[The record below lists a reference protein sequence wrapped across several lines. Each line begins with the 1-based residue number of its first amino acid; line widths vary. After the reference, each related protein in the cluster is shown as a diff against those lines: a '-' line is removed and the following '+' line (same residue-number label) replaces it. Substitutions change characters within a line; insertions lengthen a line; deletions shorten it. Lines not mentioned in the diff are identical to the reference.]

1 LESAVANKYVIF
13 KLENEFYG
21 VGIDHVET
29 IEKMMDITR
38 VPKAEAYV
46 KGVINLRGDIVPVV
60 DLRERFNLSV
70 ADSFADKRI
79 IINRIDEM
87 MIGFIVDSAS
97 EVKDIANEDIDISIV
112 AENFNEGFVRGIA
125 KDTDRVIIILDVH
138 KIIGV

>member
-1 LESAVANKYVIF
+1 MESAVANKYVIF

-60 DLRERFNLSV
+60 DLRERFNLSA

-97 EVKDIANEDIDISIV
+97 EVKDIANEDIDIIIV
-112 AENFNEGFVRGIA
+112 ADNFNEGFVRGIA

>member
-1 LESAVANKYVIF
+1 MDSAVANKYVIF

-21 VGIDHVET
+21 IGINHVET

-38 VPKAEAYV
+38 VPKAEVYV

-60 DLRERFNLSV
+60 DLRERFNLPM

-97 EVKDIANEDIDISIV
+97 EVKDIETEDIDISIV
-112 AENFNEGFVRGIA
+112 ADNFNDGFVRGIA

>member
-60 DLRERFNLSV
+60 DLRERFNLSA

-97 EVKDIANEDIDISIV
+97 EVKDIANEDIDIIIV
-112 AENFNEGFVRGIA
+112 ADNFNEGFVRGIA

>member
-1 LESAVANKYVIF
+1 MDSAVANKYVIF

-21 VGIDHVET
+21 IGINHVET

-38 VPKAEAYV
+38 VPKAEVYV
-46 KGVINLRGDIVPVV
+46 EGVINLRGDIVPVV
-60 DLRERFNLSV
+60 DLRERFNLPM

-97 EVKDIANEDIDISIV
+97 EVKDIETEDIDISIV
-112 AENFNEGFVRGIA
+112 ADNFNDGFVRGIA